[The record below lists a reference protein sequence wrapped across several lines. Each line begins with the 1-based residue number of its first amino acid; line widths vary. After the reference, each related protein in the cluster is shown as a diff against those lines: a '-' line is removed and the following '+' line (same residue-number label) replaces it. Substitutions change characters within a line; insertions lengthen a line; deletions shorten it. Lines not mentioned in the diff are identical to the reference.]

1 MNTPEKPDYGEP
13 WKKYDENG
21 IQSRDEFWIADVKT
35 PSIRDRIAACVNAC
49 AGMDDPAK
57 EIEAAEREAVTLAKS
72 MHRRHYAESAPQ
84 WECLSD
90 VPGIIS
96 QIDNMHAG
104 VCQQLAAAQAK
115 LSSVYQWIERHS
127 QDGFIN
133 GLTHDQNLDRIADAW
148 ADKEETMRE
157 AIKAAHG
164 ALEYV
169 MDELCTARS
178 SEKAI
183 DAIAKLEPYIKP

>member
-49 AGMDDPAK
+49 AGMVDDPAK

-104 VCQQLAAAQAK
+104 VCQQLDAAKFENQ
-115 LSSVYQWIERHS
+115 V
-127 QDGFIN
+127 
-133 GLTHDQNLDRIADAW
+133 
-148 ADKEETMRE
+148 MRE
-157 AIKAAHG
+157 AIKAAHEHLSYAQG
-164 ALEYV
+164 KHRILTRNRV
-169 MDELCTARS
+169 V
-178 SEKAI
+178 K
-183 DAIAKLEPYIKP
+183 AIAKLEPFIKP

>member
-35 PSIRDRIAACVNAC
+35 PLIRDRIAACVNAC

-84 WECLSD
+84 WESLSD

-104 VCQQLAAAQAK
+104 VCQQLDAAKFENQ
-115 LSSVYQWIERHS
+115 V
-127 QDGFIN
+127 
-133 GLTHDQNLDRIADAW
+133 
-148 ADKEETMRE
+148 MRE

-164 ALEYV
+164 ALEKAHFVHKGITTY
-169 MDELCTARS
+169 TQQS
-178 SEKAI
+178 SEDYAANTEHCEMMKSAL
-183 DAIAKLEPYIKP
+183 AKLEPYIKP

>member
-35 PSIRDRIAACVNAC
+35 PLIRDRIVVCVNAC
-49 AGMDDPAK
+49 EGLDDPAK
-57 EIEAAEREAVTLAKS
+57 EIAELRAKGEQVTHALGVSMMECNELAKS

-84 WECLSD
+84 WESLSD

-104 VCQQLAAAQAK
+104 VCQQLDAAKFENQ
-115 LSSVYQWIERHS
+115 V
-127 QDGFIN
+127 
-133 GLTHDQNLDRIADAW
+133 
-148 ADKEETMRE
+148 MRE

-164 ALEYV
+164 ALEKAHFVHKGITTY
-169 MDELCTARS
+169 TQQS
-178 SEKAI
+178 SEDYAANTEHCEMMKSAL
-183 DAIAKLEPYIKP
+183 AKLEPYIKP